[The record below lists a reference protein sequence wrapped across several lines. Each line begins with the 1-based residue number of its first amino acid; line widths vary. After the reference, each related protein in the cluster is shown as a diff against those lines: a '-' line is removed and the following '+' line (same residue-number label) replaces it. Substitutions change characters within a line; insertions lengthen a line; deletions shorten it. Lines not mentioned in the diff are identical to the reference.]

1 MIEARVAWSAVTAE
15 PAMPLHASRVPATR
29 VDGTALGGAA
39 VGGAALGGPWTVRG
53 PATENPQGLD
63 EATRWALAARTGDPV
78 AAAAFV
84 RATQAEVW
92 RFCASLVDAA
102 TADDL
107 AQETY
112 LRALRAL
119 SGFEGRSTARTWLFG
134 IARRTCADHLRA
146 TVRRRAL
153 LRRVGS
159 HHAEEAAVPDPA
171 GTVGAADLLR
181 TLRPPQREAFV
192 LTQVLGL
199 SYEEAAEALD
209 VPIGTIRSRVARA
222 RMALVAALQH

>member
-1 MIEARVAWSAVTAE
+1 
-15 PAMPLHASRVPATR
+15 
-29 VDGTALGGAA
+29 
-39 VGGAALGGPWTVRG
+39 
-53 PATENPQGLD
+53 
-63 EATRWALAARTGDPV
+63 
-78 AAAAFV
+78 
-84 RATQAEVW
+84 
-92 RFCASLVDAA
+92 
-102 TADDL
+102 
-107 AQETY
+107 
-112 LRALRAL
+112 
-119 SGFEGRSTARTWLFG
+119 
-134 IARRTCADHLRA
+134 
-146 TVRRRAL
+146 